1 MAISE
6 PFKEHS
12 NAKIIRKIGKT
23 DDDTIR
29 VPLKI
34 KATCTSFVYRKK
46 RIVEITTV
54 LFLASTLIYGV
65 QIVINVVNVH
75 E

>member
-1 MAISE
+1 MT
-6 PFKEHS
+6 
-12 NAKIIRKIGKT
+12 N
-23 DDDTIR
+23 
-29 VPLKI
+29 PLYVSYFHTPI
-34 KATCTSFVYRKK
+34 PANEN
-46 RIVEITTV
+46 RIVEVTTV